1 MIARDHDYIPAS
13 IMTNAAPH
21 QSVCGYIKR
30 GLSGDESPRVLMRG
44 AANNAPPSN
53 APSQCRAGE
62 YNRRTDGFAFARTSI
77 RVHGGVP
84 ALAHAG
90 QMNSWS
96 QIPELV
102 QAGLMGI
109 EVHHPDHGSKAVEQ
123 AREAAARYG
132 LMRTGGSDYHGRNG
146 STEAVGAR
154 SILVEEVGERVMEPF
169 RREKGLA

>member
-109 EVHHPDHGSKAVEQ
+109 EVHHPDPAPRPLSRR
-123 AREAAARYG
+123 ARLPRATA
-132 LMRTGGSDYHGRNG
+132 S
-146 STEAVGAR
+146 
-154 SILVEEVGERVMEPF
+154 
-169 RREKGLA
+169 

>member
-13 IMTNAAPH
+13 IMTNAAQH
-21 QSVCGYIKR
+21 QSVCGHIKR

-123 AREAAARYG
+123 AREAAAFA
-132 LMRTGGSDYHGRNG
+132 DAHGRTMRG
-146 STEAVGAR
+146 MTRDTTQEQRSLSASVDRQRGLSAR
-154 SILVEEVGERVMEPF
+154 YL
-169 RREKGLA
+169 